1 MMTENEIS
9 NKIIGFAIEIHKA
22 LGPGLLESVY
32 KECLFYKI
40 NKSGL
45 FVEKEKAMPL
55 IFEEVKLDCGYR
67 VDLLVEKKLIIEVKS
82 VEALNTVHLS
92 QTLTYLRLENY
103 KLGLL
108 INFNEILLKNGIR
121 RVANNL

>member
-1 MMTENEIS
+1 MTENEIS
-9 NKIIGFAIEIHKA
+9 NKIIGLAIEIHKK
-22 LGPGLLESVY
+22 LGPGLLESAY

-55 IFEEVKLDCGYR
+55 TFEDVRLDCGYR
-67 VDLLVEKKLIIEVKS
+67 VDLLVEKKLIIEIKS
-82 VEALNTVHLS
+82 VESLNTVHLA
-92 QTLTYLRLENY
+92 QTLTYLRLGNY
-103 KLGLL
+103 KLALL
-108 INFNEILLKNGIR
+108 INFNEVLLKNGIR